1 MNKVVT
7 KMELEFA
14 GVVLPVTQCEDG
26 RDVVPL
32 KPIIDA
38 FGMEWRRQRS
48 KVNDGAMAK
57 RLGTCGVHMPH
68 AGQTRH
74 VTCIRLD
81 RVVAYLNSLSPASVR
96 AGGNEDGADFLERKQ
111 AEWDDVLHEYERTV
125 GMFADA
131 HQRQQVDRRRS
142 LADYLAISRELR
154 LTEDQEDRAELKR
167 LKAQEAARLG
177 IPYQMELTGT

>member
-32 KPIIDA
+32 KPIVDA
-38 FGMEWRRQRS
+38 FGMDWKTQKA
-48 KVNDGAMAK
+48 KVKSVAMSK
-57 RLGTCGVHMPH
+57 RLGTCISGGDIPPLKR
-68 AGQTRH
+68 QT
-74 VTCIRLD
+74 TCIRLD
-81 RVVAYLNSLSPASVR
+81 RVVAFLNSISPDSVR

-154 LTEDQEDRAELKR
+154 LTEDKEDRDELKR